1 MSQSPASPVGLAS
14 VRAALWPILV
24 ALALVVLALR
34 IVRIDPDEAC
44 PDHGSRLQASMVC
57 LGDGSMLDPRT
68 SLVWLKPEPGQVCAA
83 LDPLASWRP
92 ATAREIATLPPD
104 LLPAD
109 QPPAA
114 WCVIDQ
120 LARVLPLGPEG

>member
-1 MSQSPASPVGLAS
+1 MSEPPAPPVGLAS
-14 VRAALWPILV
+14 IRAALWPIPV
-24 ALALVVLALR
+24 TLAFVVLALR
-34 IVRIDPDEAC
+34 IDQIDPDETC
-44 PDHGSRLQASMVC
+44 PGHGSGLQASMVC

-83 LDPLASWRP
+83 LDPLAPWRP
-92 ATAREIATLPPD
+92 ATAREIVTLPPD

-109 QPPAA
+109 RPAA

-120 LARVLPLGPEG
+120 LARVLSGGPDG